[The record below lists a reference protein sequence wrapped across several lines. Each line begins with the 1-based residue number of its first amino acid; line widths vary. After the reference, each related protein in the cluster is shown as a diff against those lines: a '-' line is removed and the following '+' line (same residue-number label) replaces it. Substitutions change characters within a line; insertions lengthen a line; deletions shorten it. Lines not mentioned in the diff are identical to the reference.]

1 MCLLISVILLQKG
14 SSSLLPGSNASP
26 IKAAVELCLKANID
40 DSMFV
45 LIFSPLHFCNML
57 RRYAG
62 HFWLHTG
69 DISGSWRQYRSR
81 FFQEASALAPVD
93 VGFER
98 ALFPDATGPF
108 SVWELMKMSRTIPVS
123 CACVLP
129 YAALLFSCCRLQ
141 QPDALA
147 SSASCIP
154 HNPAYHYH
162 NAFLMNYSAP
172 GRVTSAAD
180 FAAVLHLMVRDDSD
194 ISSHSLQTR
203 IRLQVH
209 PNGKVLRLKQGNSCV
224 SISSEGANLVQLH
237 DARSVVLDDW
247 QAR

>member
-1 MCLLISVILLQKG
+1 
-14 SSSLLPGSNASP
+14 
-26 IKAAVELCLKANID
+26 
-40 DSMFV
+40 
-45 LIFSPLHFCNML
+45 
-57 RRYAG
+57 
-62 HFWLHTG
+62 
-69 DISGSWRQYRSR
+69 
-81 FFQEASALAPVD
+81 
-93 VGFER
+93 
-98 ALFPDATGPF
+98 
-108 SVWELMKMSRTIPVS
+108 
-123 CACVLP
+123 
-129 YAALLFSCCRLQ
+129 
-141 QPDALA
+141 
-147 SSASCIP
+147 
-154 HNPAYHYH
+154 
-162 NAFLMNYSAP
+162 MNYSAP